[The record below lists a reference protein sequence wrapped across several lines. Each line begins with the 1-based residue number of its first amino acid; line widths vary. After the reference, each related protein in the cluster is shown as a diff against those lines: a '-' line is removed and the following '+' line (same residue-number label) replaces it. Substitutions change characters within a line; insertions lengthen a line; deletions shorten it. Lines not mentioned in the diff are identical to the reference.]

1 MKIEILKSSPYID
14 GIRLLSQTETAEADG
29 KKIFE
34 LTREEYAHLV
44 ANSRFYK
51 VKSKKLYFDEAYKI
65 KVEAAEEEAKKAQK
79 RLSFKIELCEL
90 KEKEE
95 KFKKHNMVT
104 EELEIKIS
112 ELEEKIKAAGGEPYI
127 NEEVEGKDEI

>member
-1 MKIEILKSSPYID
+1 MKIEIVKSNPYIG
-14 GIRLLSQTETAEADG
+14 GIIVVPEQTEADG

-34 LTREEYAHLV
+34 LTREEYVHFAT
-44 ANSRFYK
+44 NSRFYK

-95 KFKKHNMVT
+95 KFKKHNIVT
-104 EELEIKIS
+104 EELDTKIL
-112 ELEEKIKAAGGEPYI
+112 ELELKIKELVGEPY
-127 NEEVEGKDEI
+127 NKELEGKDE

>member
-1 MKIEILKSSPYID
+1 MKIEIIKSNPYIG
-14 GIRLLSQTETAEADG
+14 GIIVVPEQTEADG

-34 LTREEYAHLV
+34 LTQEEYAHFS

-51 VKSKKLYFDEAYKI
+51 VKSKKLYFDEAYKN

-104 EELEIKIS
+104 EELEIKIL
-112 ELEEKIKAAGGEPYI
+112 ELEEKIKEAGGEVYI
-127 NEEVEGKDEI
+127 KEESEVKDEI

>member
-1 MKIEILKSSPYID
+1 MKIEIVKSNPYIG
-14 GIRLLSQTETAEADG
+14 GIIVVPEQTEADG

-34 LTREEYAHLV
+34 LTREEYVHFAT
-44 ANSRFYK
+44 NSRFYK
-51 VKSKKLYFDEAYKI
+51 VKSKKLYFDEAYKN

-104 EELEIKIS
+104 EELEAKIT
-112 ELEEKIKAAGGEPYI
+112 ELEEKIKEAGGEPYI

>member
-1 MKIEILKSSPYID
+1 MKIEIIKSSPYID
-14 GIRLLSQTETAEADG
+14 GIRIVPQATETDG

-34 LTREEYAHLV
+34 LTQEEYAHFV

-65 KVEAAEEEAKKAQK
+65 KVLAAEEETKKAQK
-79 RLSFKIELCEL
+79 RLNFKIELCDL

-104 EELEIKIS
+104 EELEIKIL
-112 ELEEKIKAAGGEPYI
+112 ELEEKIKETGGEPYI
-127 NEEVEGKDEI
+127 NEMEGKDE

>member
-1 MKIEILKSSPYID
+1 MKIEIVKSNPYIG
-14 GIRLLSQTETAEADG
+14 GIIVVPEQTEADG
-29 KKIFE
+29 KNIFE
-34 LTREEYAHLV
+34 LTREEYVHLV

-51 VKSKKLYFDEAYKI
+51 VKSKKLFFDEAYKI
-65 KVEAAEEEAKKAQK
+65 KVEAAEEGAKKAQK

-104 EELEIKIS
+104 EELEAKIT
-112 ELEEKIKAAGGEPYI
+112 ELEGKIKEVGGKPYI
-127 NEEVEGKDEI
+127 KEVEG

>member
-1 MKIEILKSSPYID
+1 MKIEIVKSNPYIG
-14 GIRLLSQTETAEADG
+14 GIIVVPEQTEADG
-29 KKIFE
+29 KKIFD
-34 LTREEYAHLV
+34 LSQEEYAHF
-44 ANSRFYK
+44 ATNSRFYK
-51 VKSKKLYFDEAYKI
+51 VKSKKLYFDEAYKN

-104 EELEIKIS
+104 EELETKIL
-112 ELEEKIKAAGGEPYI
+112 ELEEKIKETGGEPYI
-127 NEEVEGKDEI
+127 KEKKTEGKDEI

>member
-1 MKIEILKSSPYID
+1 MKIEIIKSSPYID
-14 GIRLLSQTETAEADG
+14 GIRIVPQATETDG

-34 LTREEYAHLV
+34 LTQEEYAHFA

-51 VKSKKLYFDEAYKI
+51 VKSKKLYFDEEKKN
-65 KVEAAEEEAKKAQK
+65 KVEAAEEETKKSQK

-90 KEKEE
+90 REKEE
-95 KFKKHNMVT
+95 KFKKYNMVT
-104 EELEIKIS
+104 EELENKIL

>member
-51 VKSKKLYFDEAYKI
+51 VKSKKLYFDEAYKN

-104 EELEIKIS
+104 EELETKII
-112 ELEEKIKAAGGEPYI
+112 ELEEKIKEAGGEPYI
-127 NEEVEGKDEI
+127 NEEVERKDEI

>member
-14 GIRLLSQTETAEADG
+14 GIRLLSKTETAEADG

-51 VKSKKLYFDEAYKI
+51 VKSKKLFFDEAYKN

-79 RLSFKIELCEL
+79 RLNFKTELCEL

-95 KFKKHNMVT
+95 KFKKYNIVA
-104 EELEIKIS
+104 EELSIKIT
-112 ELEEKIKAAGGEPYI
+112 EIEEKIKEAGGEPYI
-127 NEEVEGKDEI
+127 KEVEGENEI

>member
-51 VKSKKLYFDEAYKI
+51 VKSKKLYFDEAYKN
-65 KVEAAEEEAKKAQK
+65 KVEAAEEETKKSQK

-90 KEKEE
+90 REKEE
-95 KFKKHNMVT
+95 KFKKYNIVT

>member
-1 MKIEILKSSPYID
+1 MKIEIVKSNPYIG
-14 GIRLLSQTETAEADG
+14 GIIVVPEQTEADG

-51 VKSKKLYFDEAYKI
+51 VKSKKLYFDEAYKN

-104 EELEIKIS
+104 EELEIKIL
-112 ELEEKIKAAGGEPYI
+112 ELEEKIKEAGGEPYNKLFGGI
-127 NEEVEGKDEI
+127 T

>member
-51 VKSKKLYFDEAYKI
+51 VKSKKLYFDEAYKN
-65 KVEAAEEEAKKAQK
+65 KVEAAEEETKKSQK

-90 KEKEE
+90 REKEE
-95 KFKKHNMVT
+95 KFKKYNIVT

-127 NEEVEGKDEI
+127 NEEVEGKR

>member
-1 MKIEILKSSPYID
+1 MKIEIIKSSPYID
-14 GIRLLSQTETAEADG
+14 GIRIVPQATEADG

-34 LTREEYAHLV
+34 LTQEEYAHFV

-65 KVEAAEEEAKKAQK
+65 KVLAAEEETKKAQK
-79 RLSFKIELCEL
+79 RLNFKIELCDL

-104 EELEIKIS
+104 EELETKII
-112 ELEEKIKAAGGEPYI
+112 ELEEKIKEAGGESYI
-127 NEEVEGKDEI
+127 KEESEGKDGI

>member
-1 MKIEILKSSPYID
+1 MKIEIVKSNPYIG
-14 GIRLLSQTETAEADG
+14 GIIVVPEQTEADG

-34 LTREEYAHLV
+34 LTREEYVHFAT
-44 ANSRFYK
+44 NSRFYK

-65 KVEAAEEEAKKAQK
+65 KVEAAEEETEKAQK

-95 KFKKHNMVT
+95 KFKKHNIVT
-104 EELEIKIS
+104 EELDTKIL
-112 ELEEKIKAAGGEPYI
+112 ELELKIKELVGEPY
-127 NEEVEGKDEI
+127 NKELEGKDE

>member
-1 MKIEILKSSPYID
+1 MKIEIIKSSPYID
-14 GIRLLSQTETAEADG
+14 GIRIVPQATETDG

-34 LTREEYAHLV
+34 LTQEEYAHFA

-51 VKSKKLYFDEAYKI
+51 VKSKKLYFDEAYKN
-65 KVEAAEEEAKKAQK
+65 KVEAAEEETKKSQK

-90 KEKEE
+90 REKEE
-95 KFKKHNMVT
+95 KFKKYNIVT

>member
-1 MKIEILKSSPYID
+1 MKIEIVNSNPYIN
-14 GIRLLSQTETAEADG
+14 GIRLLSKTETAEADG

-51 VKSKKLYFDEAYKI
+51 VKSKKLFFDEAYKI

-104 EELEIKIS
+104 EELEIKIL
-112 ELEEKIKAAGGEPYI
+112 ELEEKIKEAGGEVYI
-127 NEEVEGKDEI
+127 KEESEVKDEI

>member
-1 MKIEILKSSPYID
+1 MKIEIIKSSPYID
-14 GIRLLSQTETAEADG
+14 GIRIVPQATEADG

-34 LTREEYAHLV
+34 LTQEEYAHFV

-51 VKSKKLYFDEAYKI
+51 VKSKKLFFDEAYKI
-65 KVEAAEEEAKKAQK
+65 KAEAAEEEAKKAQK
-79 RLSFKIELCEL
+79 KLNFKTELCEL

-104 EELEIKIS
+104 EELEIKIL
-112 ELEEKIKAAGGEPYI
+112 ELEEKIKEAGGEPY
-127 NEEVEGKDEI
+127 NKEEAEGKDE

>member
-1 MKIEILKSSPYID
+1 MKVEILKSSPYID
-14 GIRLLSQTETAEADG
+14 GIRPVQESTEVDG
-29 KKIFE
+29 KKFFE
-34 LTREEYAHLV
+34 LTMEEYAHFV
-44 ANSRFYK
+44 ANTRFYK

-79 RLSFKIELCEL
+79 RLNLKIELCEL

-104 EELEIKIS
+104 EELEIKIT
-112 ELEEKIKAAGGEPYI
+112 ELQEKIKAAGGEPYI
-127 NEEVEGKDEI
+127 KEETEGKDEI

>member
-1 MKIEILKSSPYID
+1 MKVEILKSNPYIEKFTPVPANREKD
-14 GIRLLSQTETAEADG
+14 E
-29 KKIFE
+29 KKVFE
-34 LTREEYAHLV
+34 LTTEEYTHFAT
-44 ANSRFYK
+44 NSKFYK

-90 KEKEE
+90 REKEE

-104 EELEIKIS
+104 EELEIKIL

-127 NEEVEGKDEI
+127 KEETEGKDEI